1 MKKIGLFILL
11 TVVLTACG
19 PSNNAVDIAQAQS
32 IIEAAR
38 AAQDAAQAAQ
48 IAARGISDVGRG
60 QTLILVL
67 LTLLVVVLVGLAVY
81 LCLRRLVLLQRN
93 FQKISSGR
101 WLSGPN
107 AHLKKSEE
115 PDLYQQILLE
125 QQWLLAQMLSQGH
138 EETDQHDLSELPM
151 DWWN

>member
-60 QTLILVL
+60 PTLILVL
-67 LTLLVVVLVGLAVY
+67 LTLLVVVLCISASGAWFYYSVISRRSALVGGSAD
-81 LCLRRLVLLQRN
+81 
-93 FQKISSGR
+93 
-101 WLSGPN
+101 PT
-107 AHLKKSEE
+107 
-115 PDLYQQILLE
+115 P
-125 QQWLLAQMLSQGH
+125 
-138 EETDQHDLSELPM
+138 T
-151 DWWN
+151 